1 MAKVS
6 LAKITP
12 IKKLDKVIIKIN
24 DEDVEVIQYLPV
36 AEKADLSERVV
47 NAAIDPENGILST
60 SRRDVYSVLE
70 IVRTYTNINITDKMM
85 EEAPKTYDLLV
96 LNDVF
101 HQIVEAIP
109 KKEYGE
115 LFHRIN
121 DDCENVQKYLESFK
135 GIMKSIN
142 QDYSNTE
149 MDVDKIMNELK
160 DPEAYGLL
168 RDILDKIG

>member
-6 LAKITP
+6 LTKITP
-12 IKKLDKVIIKIN
+12 VKKLDKVIIKIN
-24 DEDVEVIQYLPV
+24 DEDIEVIQYLPV
-36 AEKADLSERVV
+36 AEKAELSERVV

-101 HQIVEAIP
+101 H
-109 KKEYGE
+109 
-115 LFHRIN
+115 
-121 DDCENVQKYLESFK
+121 
-135 GIMKSIN
+135 
-142 QDYSNTE
+142 
-149 MDVDKIMNELK
+149 
-160 DPEAYGLL
+160 
-168 RDILDKIG
+168 

>member
-6 LAKITP
+6 LTKITP
-12 IKKLDKVIIKIN
+12 VKKLDKVIIKID
-24 DEDVEVIQYLPV
+24 DEDVEVVQYLPI
-36 AEKADLSERVV
+36 AEKAELSERVA
-47 NAAIDPENGILST
+47 NASIDSEYGILST
-60 SRRDVYSVLE
+60 SRRDVYAVLE

-85 EEAPKTYDLLV
+85 EEAPKTYDLLI
-96 LNDVF
+96 LNG
-101 HQIVEAIP
+101 IYNKIKEAIP
-109 KKEYGE
+109 EKEYNE

-121 DDCENVQKYLESFK
+121 EDCGNIQKYLESFK

-149 MDVDKIMNELK
+149 MDVDKIMTELK

>member
-6 LAKITP
+6 LTKIAP

-24 DEDVEVIQYLPV
+24 DEDVEVIQYLPI
-36 AEKADLSERVV
+36 AEKAELSERVV

-60 SRRDVYSVLE
+60 SRMDVYTVLE

-85 EEAPKTYDLLV
+85 EEAPKTYDLLI
-96 LNDVF
+96 LNGIYDK
-101 HQIVEAIP
+101 IVEAIP
-109 KKEYGE
+109 KDEYNSLQGRV
-115 LFHRIN
+115 FN
-121 DDCENVQKYLESFK
+121 DCENVQKYLESFK

-149 MDVDKIMNELK
+149 MDVDKIMTELK